1 MLSLNLWHAGCNNRR
16 STTNGLLWG
25 NKNKSKTKD
34 EKMNIIACIKVVP
47 EEQDI
52 VVLPSQE
59 LSFDKAQWKI
69 GQYDLNALEAG
80 KQLAKETGG
89 TMKVLT
95 LGGDALS
102 KTKIRK
108 DILSRG
114 ADDLNVVITDK
125 DLSDSLITAKA
136 ISAALKEMGECDLM
150 IFGTG
155 SSDLYA
161 QQVGNQVG
169 TLLDVPV
176 VNEVN
181 VISAQ
186 DGSIKVE
193 RVLESD
199 VEVLELPLPAVVS
212 VTAEINMPAIPGMR
226 DIMSAGKKPVN
237 ELTVDLS
244 SLAQTT
250 EVVSDLAPVQKDRK
264 LQIVKGD
271 TEEMVDALLQFL
283 NN

>member
-1 MLSLNLWHAGCNNRR
+1 
-16 STTNGLLWG
+16 
-25 NKNKSKTKD
+25 
-34 EKMNIIACIKVVP
+34 MNIIACIKVVP

>member
-1 MLSLNLWHAGCNNRR
+1 
-16 STTNGLLWG
+16 
-25 NKNKSKTKD
+25 
-34 EKMNIIACIKVVP
+34 MNIIACIKVVP

-250 EVVSDLAPVQKDRK
+250 EVVSDLAPVQKNRK